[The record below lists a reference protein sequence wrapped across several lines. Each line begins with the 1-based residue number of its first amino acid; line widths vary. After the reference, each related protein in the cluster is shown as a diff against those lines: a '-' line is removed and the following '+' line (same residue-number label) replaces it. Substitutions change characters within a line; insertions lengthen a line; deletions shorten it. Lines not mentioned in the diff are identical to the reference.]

1 MSLERFEVARILL
14 VDDEPAFRLL
24 AERFLSQQGYQVSS
38 AADLNQAQQLLAK
51 MPFDLLLLD
60 LSLPPLFDPAATL
73 AALPELNAQPVI
85 ILTGHAERELALQAI
100 SQGAWDFIAKPVDPD
115 LLAVVVKRAI
125 TKHQLERE
133 LTQLKRQHVAPGAL
147 QHLVG
152 VSRQMD
158 NIRTLIQRI
167 APTEVRV
174 LVTGPSGTGKE
185 VISRALHQL
194 SLRNSGPFVSVHC
207 GAIPADLLESEL
219 FGYVK
224 GAFTGADKDRQ
235 GLLAMANG
243 GTLFLD
249 EIGEMPLPMQVK
261 MLRVLQ
267 EGTYYPVG
275 GREQKRIDVRLVSA
289 TNAVLPDLV
298 AQGKFREDLY
308 YRIKGI
314 TLETPALDERREDI
328 PLLIQH
334 FLQQLVQALP
344 TGQSLTM
351 AAPALQWF
359 LQRSW
364 PGNVRE
370 LKNTL
375 ESVVAI
381 SQQGVVQLS
390 DIELLHMDA
399 QSPVSANALPASA
412 GSGGISALHPTLRP
426 ELALEEQVR
435 QLEISL
441 LMNALQQSHGN
452 RSQAARALGLSRQG
466 LLKKIERYGL
476 VEVGQIEPV
485 QNDEG

>member
-24 AERFLSQQGYQVSS
+24 AERFLSQQGYQISS

-399 QSPVSANALPASA
+399 QSPVSANALLTSA

-426 ELALEEQVR
+426 ELSLEEQVR

>member
-1 MSLERFEVARILL
+1 MTLERFDVARILL

-24 AERFLSQQGYQVSS
+24 AERFLTQQGYQVSS
-38 AADLNQAQQLLAK
+38 AADLNQARQCLAK

-73 AALPELNAQPVI
+73 AALPELNAQPII

-125 TKHQLERE
+125 SKHQLELE
-133 LTQLKRQHVAPGAL
+133 LNQLKRQRLSPGAL
-147 QHLVG
+147 QNLVG
-152 VSRQMD
+152 VSRQID
-158 NIRTLIQRI
+158 SIRTLIQRI

-194 SLRNSGPFVSVHC
+194 SMRSSGPFVSVHC

-235 GLLAMANG
+235 GLLALANG

-314 TLETPALDERREDI
+314 TLETPALDDRREDI

-334 FLQQLVQALP
+334 FLQQLTQAQASNSAITL
-344 TGQSLTM
+344 

-381 SQQGVVQLS
+381 SQHGVVTLS
-390 DIELLHMDA
+390 DIELLHMDEFMPSSRGLA
-399 QSPVSANALPASA
+399 AVQSPDPHSPSA
-412 GSGGISALHPTLRP
+412 GLSLD
-426 ELALEEQVR
+426 EQVR
-435 QLEISL
+435 HLEISL
-441 LMNALQQSHGN
+441 LMNALQQSQGN

-476 VEVGQIEPV
+476 LDIGLPDHEP
-485 QNDEG
+485 EELG